1 MALQELVRG
10 YVLMRVRVKF
20 EKTGIM
26 RYVGHLDLMRFFQKA
41 VKRSELQIR
50 YSEGFN
56 PHQIMS
62 FASPLGVGLTSEGE
76 YMDIDLKADV
86 SSADGLNRL
95 NENMV
100 EGLAIT
106 SFKYL
111 PDDAE
116 KCMSAVTAASYIVT
130 YKDSKDDACYID
142 NICDLKKKFFD
153 EAHAIN
159 IVKKT
164 KKGERELDLKPL
176 IYRFNIEVK
185 DGVPVYDLLLSS
197 GSTDNIKPELVIKA
211 FHEFLGLPEFDELS
225 LDIHRV
231 DMFTGVPE
239 SLISLGEIG
248 DEH

>member
-1 MALQELVRG
+1 
-10 YVLMRVRVKF
+10 MRVRVRF
-20 EKTGIM
+20 EKNGIM

-41 VKRSELQIR
+41 VKRANLPIR

-62 FASPLGVGLTSEGE
+62 FAAPLGVGLTSAGE
-76 YMDIDLKADV
+76 YMDIDLKEAV
-86 SSADGLNRL
+86 PTAVGLTSL

-106 SFKYL
+106 GFRYL

-116 KCMSAVTAASYIVT
+116 KCMSAVTAASYLVT
-130 YKDSKDDACYID
+130 YKDNKDDACYIE
-142 NICDLKKKFFD
+142 NICDLKVKFFD
-153 EAHAIN
+153 EASNIN

-176 IYRFNIEVK
+176 IYRFNLEVK
-185 DGVPVYDLLLSS
+185 DGVPVYDLMLSS

-211 FHEFLGLPEFDELS
+211 FHQFLGLPEFDDLS
-225 LDIHRV
+225 LDIRRI
-231 DMFTGVPE
+231 DMFTGEPDNFV
-239 SLISLGEIG
+239 SLGEIG

>member
-1 MALQELVRG
+1 
-10 YVLMRVRVKF
+10 MRVRVKF
-20 EKTGIM
+20 AKTGIM

-41 VKRSELQIR
+41 VKRAELPIR

-76 YMDIDLKADV
+76 YMDIDLKEHVDAV
-86 SSADGLNRL
+86 ESLKALNA
-95 NENMV
+95 NMV
-100 EGLAIT
+100 EGLEIT
-106 SFKYL
+106 GFKYL

-142 NICDLKKKFFD
+142 NIADLKVKFFD
-153 EAHAIN
+153 EAHSIN

-211 FHEFLGLPEFDELS
+211 FQEFIGLPEFDELS

-231 DMFTGVPE
+231 DMYTGEPTGF
-239 SLISLGEIG
+239 ISLGDIG

>member
-1 MALQELVRG
+1 
-10 YVLMRVRVKF
+10 MRVRVKF

-41 VKRSELQIR
+41 VKRSNLPIR

-62 FASPLGVGLTSEGE
+62 FAAPLGVGLTSTGE
-76 YMDIDLKADV
+76 YMDIDLKEEV
-86 SSADGLNRL
+86 PSKDGLENL
-95 NENMV
+95 NKNMV

-106 SFKYL
+106 GFKYL

-130 YKDSKDDACYID
+130 YKDKKDDACYID
-142 NICDLKKKFFD
+142 NILDLKEKFFD
-153 EAHAIN
+153 EAASIN

-176 IYRFNIEVK
+176 IYRFNLTVK
-185 DGVPVYDLLLSS
+185 DGVPEYDLLLSS
-197 GSTDNIKPELVIKA
+197 GSTDNIKPELVVKA
-211 FHEFLGLPEFDELS
+211 FHEYLGLPEFDELS
-225 LDIHRV
+225 LDIQRV
-231 DMFTGVPE
+231 DMFTGEPDNFV
-239 SLISLGEIG
+239 SLGEIG

>member
-1 MALQELVRG
+1 
-10 YVLMRVRVKF
+10 MRARVKF
-20 EKTGIM
+20 AKTGIM

-41 VKRSELQIR
+41 VKRSNLPIK

-62 FASPLGVGLTSEGE
+62 FAAPLGVGLTSEGE
-76 YMDIDLKADV
+76 YMDIDLKEKVDAAMALEV
-86 SSADGLNRL
+86 LNK
-95 NENMV
+95 NMV
-100 EGLAIT
+100 EGLEIT
-106 SFKYL
+106 GFKYL
-111 PDDAE
+111 PDGAE

-142 NICDLKKKFFD
+142 NITDLKAKFFD

-176 IYRFNIEVK
+176 IYRFNISIEDK
-185 DGVPVYDLLLSS
+185 VPVYDLLLSS
-197 GSTDNIKPELVIKA
+197 GSTDNIKPELVVKA
-211 FHEFLGLPEFDELS
+211 FHEFLGLPEFDDLS
-225 LDIHRV
+225 LDIKRV
-231 DMFTGVPE
+231 DMFTGEPDNFV
-239 SLISLGEIG
+239 SLGEIG

>member
-1 MALQELVRG
+1 
-10 YVLMRVRVKF
+10 MRVRIRF

-41 VKRSELQIR
+41 VKRSELPIR

-62 FASPLGVGLTSEGE
+62 FASPLGVGLTSVGE
-76 YMDIDLKADV
+76 YMDIDLKQEVDAET
-86 SSADGLNRL
+86 ALKTLND
-95 NENMV
+95 NMV
-100 EGLAIT
+100 EGLNIT

-116 KCMSAVTAASYIVT
+116 KCMSAVTAASYVVT

-142 NICDLKKKFFD
+142 NIIDLKKKFFD
-153 EAHAIN
+153 EASSIN

-176 IYRFNIEVK
+176 IYKFNISIEE
-185 DGVPVYDLLLSS
+185 GVPVYELLLSS
-197 GSTDNIKPELVIKA
+197 GSTDNIKPELLIKA
-211 FHEFLGLPEFDELS
+211 FHEFLGLPQFDDLS
-225 LDIHRV
+225 LDIKRI
-231 DMFTGVPE
+231 DMFTGEPD
-239 SLISLGEIG
+239 SLISLGDIG

>member
-1 MALQELVRG
+1 
-10 YVLMRVRVKF
+10 MRVRVKF

-41 VKRSELQIR
+41 VKRANLTIR

-62 FASPLGVGLTSEGE
+62 FAAPLGVGLTSTGE
-76 YMDIDLKADV
+76 YMDIDLKQEV
-86 SSADGLNRL
+86 SSKEGIESLNQ
-95 NENMV
+95 NMV

-106 SFKYL
+106 GFKYL
-111 PDDAE
+111 PDNAE

-130 YKDSKDDACYID
+130 YKNPKDDACYID
-142 NICDLKKKFFD
+142 NIIDLKEKFFD
-153 EAHAIN
+153 EAASIN

-176 IYRFNIEVK
+176 IYRFNLEVK
-185 DGVPVYDLLLSS
+185 DNVPVYDLLLSS

-211 FHEFLGLPEFDELS
+211 FHEYLGLTEFDELS
-225 LDIHRV
+225 LDIQRV
-231 DMFTGVPE
+231 DMYTGEPDSFV
-239 SLISLGEIG
+239 SLGEIG

>member
-1 MALQELVRG
+1 
-10 YVLMRVRVKF
+10 MRVRVRF
-20 EKTGIM
+20 EKNGIM

-41 VKRSELQIR
+41 VKRSCLPIR

-62 FASPLGVGLTSEGE
+62 FASPLGVGLTSQGE
-76 YMDIDLKADV
+76 YMDIDLKEKVDAK
-86 SSADGLNRL
+86 AALEALN
-95 NENMV
+95 NNMV
-100 EGLAIT
+100 EGLEIT
-106 SFKYL
+106 GFKYL

-142 NICDLKKKFFD
+142 NIADLKQKFFD
-153 EAHAIN
+153 ESPSIS
-159 IVKKT
+159 IIKKT

-176 IYRFNIEVK
+176 IYRFNLDIK
-185 DGVPVYDLLLSS
+185 DGVPVYDFLLSS
-197 GSTDNIKPELVIKA
+197 GSTDNIKPELVVKA

-225 LDIHRV
+225 LDIRRI
-231 DMFTGVPE
+231 DLFTGEPDNF
-239 SLISLGEIG
+239 ISLGDIG

>member
-1 MALQELVRG
+1 
-10 YVLMRVRVKF
+10 MRVRVRF
-20 EKTGIM
+20 EKNGIM

-41 VKRSELQIR
+41 VKRSGLPIR

-62 FASPLGVGLTSEGE
+62 FASPLGVGLTSQGE
-76 YMDIDLKADV
+76 YMDIDLKEKVDAK
-86 SSADGLNRL
+86 AALEALN
-95 NENMV
+95 NNMV
-100 EGLAIT
+100 EGLEIT
-106 SFKYL
+106 GFKYL

-142 NICDLKKKFFD
+142 NIADLKQKFFD
-153 EAHAIN
+153 EAPSIS
-159 IVKKT
+159 IIKKT

-176 IYRFNIEVK
+176 IYRFNLDIK
-185 DGVPVYDLLLSS
+185 DGVPVYDFLLSS
-197 GSTDNIKPELVIKA
+197 GSTDNIKPELVVKA

-225 LDIHRV
+225 LDIRRI
-231 DMFTGVPE
+231 DMFTGEPDNF
-239 SLISLGEIG
+239 ISLGDIG

>member
-1 MALQELVRG
+1 
-10 YVLMRVRVKF
+10 MRVRVKF
-20 EKTGIM
+20 AKTGIM

-41 VKRSELQIR
+41 VKRAGLPIR

-76 YMDIDLKADV
+76 YMDIDLKEAVDAEA
-86 SSADGLNRL
+86 SLKALND
-95 NENMV
+95 NMV
-100 EGLAIT
+100 EGLEIT
-106 SFKYL
+106 GFKYL
-111 PDDAE
+111 PDNAE

-130 YKDSKDDACYID
+130 YKDSKDDACYVS
-142 NICDLKKKFFD
+142 NITDLKEKFFD
-153 EAHAIN
+153 EANSIN

-176 IYRFNIEVK
+176 IYRFNLDVK

-211 FHEFLGLPEFDELS
+211 FHEYLGLPEFDDLS

-231 DMFTGVPE
+231 DMFTGEVG
-239 SLISLGEIG
+239 SLVSLGDIG
-248 DEH
+248 DER

>member
-1 MALQELVRG
+1 
-10 YVLMRVRVKF
+10 MRVRIRF

-41 VKRSELQIR
+41 VKRAGLPIR

-76 YMDIDLKADV
+76 YMDIDIKEQVDSKA
-86 SSADGLNRL
+86 ALETLNA
-95 NENMV
+95 NMV
-100 EGLAIT
+100 EGLEIK

-111 PDDAE
+111 PDNAE
-116 KCMSAVTAASYIVT
+116 KCMSAVTAASYLVT
-130 YKDSKDDACYID
+130 YKDSKDDACYVD
-142 NICDLKKKFFD
+142 NILELKQKFFD
-153 EAHAIN
+153 EAASIN

-176 IYRFNIEVK
+176 IYRFNIRVVDNK
-185 DGVPVYDLLLSS
+185 PVYDLLLSS
-197 GSTDNIKPELVIKA
+197 GSTDNIKPELVVKA

-225 LDIHRV
+225 LDIKRT
-231 DMFTGVPE
+231 DMFTGE
-239 SLISLGEIG
+239 SDSFVSLGDIG
-248 DEH
+248 Q

>member
-1 MALQELVRG
+1 
-10 YVLMRVRVKF
+10 MRVRVKF

-41 VKRSELQIR
+41 VKRANLPIR

-62 FASPLGVGLTSEGE
+62 FAAPLGVGLTSVGE
-76 YMDIDLKADV
+76 YMDIDLKEEV
-86 SSADGLNRL
+86 SSKEGLESLNR
-95 NENMV
+95 NMV

-106 SFKYL
+106 GFKYL
-111 PDDAE
+111 PDNAE

-130 YKDSKDDACYID
+130 YKDPKDDACYIE
-142 NICDLKKKFFD
+142 NIIDLKEKFFD
-153 EAHAIN
+153 EAASIN
-159 IVKKT
+159 IIKKT

-176 IYRFNIEVK
+176 IYRFNLEVK
-185 DGVPVYDLLLSS
+185 NNVPVYDLMLSS

-211 FHEFLGLPEFDELS
+211 FHEYLGLPEFNELS
-225 LDIHRV
+225 LDIQRV
-231 DMFTGVPE
+231 DMYTGELDSFV
-239 SLISLGEIG
+239 SLGEIG

>member
-1 MALQELVRG
+1 
-10 YVLMRVRVKF
+10 MRVRIRF

-41 VKRSELQIR
+41 VKRSQLPIR

-62 FASPLGVGLTSEGE
+62 FAAPLGVGLTSIGE
-76 YMDIDLKADV
+76 YMDIDIKEEVDAAASIKA
-86 SSADGLNRL
+86 LND
-95 NENMV
+95 NMV

-111 PDDAE
+111 PDTAE
-116 KCMSAVTAASYIVT
+116 KCMSAVTAASYVVT

-142 NICDLKKKFFD
+142 NICDLKVKFFD
-153 EAHAIN
+153 EAHSIN

-176 IYRFNIEVK
+176 IYRFNIEIK
-185 DGVPVYDLLLSS
+185 NGVPVYDLLLSS

-211 FHEFLGLPEFDELS
+211 FHEFIGLPEFDDLS
-225 LDIHRV
+225 LDIRRI
-231 DMFTGVPE
+231 DMFTGEPD
-239 SLISLGEIG
+239 SLISLGDIG
-248 DEH
+248 NEH

>member
-1 MALQELVRG
+1 
-10 YVLMRVRVKF
+10 MRVRIRF

-41 VKRSELQIR
+41 VKRSGLPIR

-76 YMDIDLKADV
+76 YMDIDIKEEVASANGI
-86 SSADGLNRL
+86 SSL

-100 EGLAIT
+100 EGLAII

-111 PDDAE
+111 PDNAE

-130 YKDSKDDACYID
+130 YKDSKDDACYIA
-142 NICDLKKKFFD
+142 NICDLKEKFFD
-153 EAHAIN
+153 EATAIN

-211 FHEFLGLPEFDELS
+211 FHEYLGLPEFDELT

-231 DMFTGVPE
+231 DMFTGEADSFV
-239 SLISLGEIG
+239 SLGDIG
-248 DEH
+248 DDR

>member
-1 MALQELVRG
+1 
-10 YVLMRVRVKF
+10 MRVRVKF

-41 VKRSELQIR
+41 VKRANLPIR

-62 FASPLGVGLTSEGE
+62 FAAPLGVGLTSVGE
-76 YMDIDLKADV
+76 YMDIDLKEEV
-86 SSADGLNRL
+86 SSKEGLESLNR
-95 NENMV
+95 NMV

-106 SFKYL
+106 GFKYL
-111 PDDAE
+111 PDNAE

-130 YKDSKDDACYID
+130 YKDPKDDACYIE
-142 NICDLKKKFFD
+142 NIIDLKEKFFD
-153 EAHAIN
+153 EAASIN
-159 IVKKT
+159 IIKKT

-176 IYRFNIEVK
+176 IYRFNLEIK
-185 DGVPVYDLLLSS
+185 DNVPVYDLLLSS

-211 FHEFLGLPEFDELS
+211 FHEYLGLPEFDELS
-225 LDIHRV
+225 LDIQRV
-231 DMFTGVPE
+231 DMYTGEPDSFV
-239 SLISLGEIG
+239 SLGEIG

>member
-1 MALQELVRG
+1 
-10 YVLMRVRVKF
+10 MRVRVRF
-20 EKTGIM
+20 EKNGIM

-41 VKRSELQIR
+41 VKRACLPIR

-76 YMDIDLKADV
+76 YMDIDLKEEI
-86 SSADGLNRL
+86 SSATGLSSL

-100 EGLAIT
+100 EGLNIT
-106 SFKYL
+106 GFKYL
-111 PDDAE
+111 PDEAE

-130 YKDSKDDACYID
+130 YKDCKDDACYID
-142 NICDLKKKFFD
+142 NILDLKEKFFD
-153 EAHAIN
+153 EAASIN

-176 IYRFNIEVK
+176 IYRFNIELK
-185 DGVPVYDLLLSS
+185 DNVPVYDLLLSS

-211 FHEFLGLPEFDELS
+211 FHDFLGLPEFDELS
-225 LDIHRV
+225 LDIRRI
-231 DMFTGVPE
+231 DMYTGQPGDFV
-239 SLISLGEIG
+239 SLGEIG
-248 DEH
+248 DER

>member
-1 MALQELVRG
+1 
-10 YVLMRVRVKF
+10 MRARVKF
-20 EKTGIM
+20 AKTGIM

-41 VKRSELQIR
+41 VKRANLPIR

-76 YMDIDLKADV
+76 YMDIDLKEQVDEA
-86 SSADGLNRL
+86 SALKSL

-100 EGLAIT
+100 EGLEIT
-106 SFKYL
+106 GFNYL

-142 NICDLKKKFFD
+142 NIIDLKEKFFD
-153 EAHAIN
+153 ESNSIN
-159 IVKKT
+159 IIKKT

-176 IYRFNIEVK
+176 IYRFNLIIKE
-185 DGVPVYDLLLSS
+185 GVPEYDLLLSS
-197 GSTDNIKPELVIKA
+197 GSTDNIKPELVVKA
-211 FHEFLGLPEFDELS
+211 FHEFLGLPEFNDLS

-231 DMFTGVPE
+231 DMFTGTPE
-239 SLISLGEIG
+239 SLISLGDIV
-248 DEH
+248 DEHKKNNNN

>member
-1 MALQELVRG
+1 
-10 YVLMRVRVKF
+10 MRVRVKF

-41 VKRSELQIR
+41 VKRSELPIR

-76 YMDIDLKADV
+76 YMDIDLKSEV
-86 SSADGLNRL
+86 SSADGLSRL

-106 SFKYL
+106 GFKYL

-116 KCMSAVTAASYIVT
+116 KCMSAVTAASYLVT

-142 NICDLKKKFFD
+142 NICDLKVKFFN

-185 DGVPVYDLLLSS
+185 DGVPVYDFLLSS
-197 GSTDNIKPELVIKA
+197 GSTDNIKPELVVKA
-211 FHEFLGLPEFDELS
+211 FHEFLGLPEFDDLS
-225 LDIHRV
+225 LDIKRI
-231 DMFTGVPE
+231 DMFTGEPDNLV
-239 SLISLGEIG
+239 SLGAIG